1 MSGVITTLR
10 DAEGRAIES
19 LPIAVRH
26 ALLQLDDLLRLH
38 GMQFEIVC
46 EHCAERHPD
55 DPNRWT
61 VTARHGGADGSVDEL
76 ICPCKRRKFV
86 AAF

>member
-1 MSGVITTLR
+1 M
-10 DAEGRAIES
+10 AA
-19 LPIAVRH
+19 
-26 ALLQLDDLLRLH
+26 DDLLRLH

-46 EHCAERHPD
+46 ERCNEREPG

-61 VTARHGGADGSVDEL
+61 VTATHGGDDGALDGLVCQCS
-76 ICPCKRRKFV
+76 RRKFV